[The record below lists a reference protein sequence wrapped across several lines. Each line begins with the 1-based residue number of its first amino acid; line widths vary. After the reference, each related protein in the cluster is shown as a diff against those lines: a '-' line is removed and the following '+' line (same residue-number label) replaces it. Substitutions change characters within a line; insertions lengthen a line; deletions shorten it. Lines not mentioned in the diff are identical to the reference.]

1 MSIELTE
8 AEKIKIINA
17 DDLYGIM
24 QKILLREDKIDQDS
38 EHFWVVGLATN
49 NRILFIELVSKGS
62 INRVTVEPMEVFSL
76 ALQKRA
82 VSIILVHNHPSGDL
96 KPSWEDKDITDRL
109 IQVGIIVNTFVTD
122 HLIIT
127 TKSFFSFA
135 YSGLLDELAK
145 STKYVPKYK
154 QIENLQKEA
163 VKKNAIQIA
172 KNCLKKNMDIE
183 LIMQLTGLTYDEIKA
198 LGYFSNLHK
207 PFRSDSFTKVVRHF

>member
-24 QKILLREDKIDQDS
+24 QKILLREDKIDQDR

-96 KPSWEDKDITDRL
+96 KPSWEDKDNTDRL
-109 IQVGIIVNTFVTD
+109 IQVGIIVNTFVVD

-127 TKSFFSFA
+127 TKNFLSFA
-135 YSGLLDELAK
+135 YTGILDELSK
-145 STKYVPKYK
+145 STKYVAKYK
-154 QIENLQKEA
+154 QIENLQSEA
-163 VKKNAIQIA
+163 KKSAYIEIA
-172 KNCLKKNMDIE
+172 KNCLKKNMEIE
-183 LIMQLTGLTYDEIKA
+183 LIMQLTGLTYSEIKA
-198 LGYFSNLHK
+198 LG
-207 PFRSDSFTKVVRHF
+207 